1 MNPPA
6 RPIATFKIDDAGLS
20 AAPLVA
26 ALTGTA
32 SDDPWS
38 TEAVA
43 GILGLPRSF
52 GLIARGAGEPLG
64 FLLAQCAAGESE
76 IINLAVAPQAR
87 RQGIGAALMGYAMA
101 RARREGAQ
109 AMFLEVSADNKAARS
124 LYEREGF
131 RQVGIRHDYYRNGPN
146 NYTDA
151 LILRCSLITTA
162 GN

>member
-1 MNPPA
+1 MNPPDRSFA
-6 RPIATFKIDDAGLS
+6 SCTIDVAGLS

-26 ALTGTA
+26 ALTKAA

-43 GILGLPRSF
+43 GILALPGSF
-52 GLIARGAGEPLG
+52 GLIAQSAGRPLG

-76 IINLAVAPQAR
+76 IINLAVAPEAR
-87 RQGIGAALMGYAMA
+87 RQGVGAALVGHAMA
-101 RARREGAQ
+101 RARTNGAQ
-109 AMFLEVSADNKAARS
+109 AMFLEVAADNEAARA

-131 RQVGIRHDYYRNGPN
+131 KQVGIRHDYYRKGPN

-151 LILRCSLITTA
+151 LVLRCELITTTQ
-162 GN
+162 N